1 MRWLSAVSCGG
12 VQVVEEMERM
22 EEELAKW
29 VQEERKLAR
38 NLGIMTAHREMKV
51 REAARCVGKFN
62 SDVYGEISMRI

>member
-1 MRWLSAVSCGG
+1 MSCGG
-12 VQVVEEMERM
+12 VQVVEEMETM

-51 REAARCVGKFN
+51 REAARCVGKFKSHEVPTICRAFIN
-62 SDVYGEISMRI
+62 DECG